1 MGAEYYECVRIS
13 SSIRYFCYLL
23 GWSSRPIWCPGE
35 LSTGRLGNGNCKF
48 ETGLVAE
55 MSECVM
61 AFVAELGH
69 CHPLAKVERTRPI
82 ADTPGSL
89 SGLADVGSRR
99 TLPQKPSE
107 VLTQSYRNFDVC
119 RCAIGTKLEVYYPDV
134 CGKTTIHRDWQ
145 NFADTLIELYNLHRL
160 DGACFTEFADR
171 LRTTLG
177 KLGEPEKRR
186 AEARAEERKLVV
198 DVRWGIPEQ
207 CLLSRKTQDHYRS
220 ACDPPLKG
228 SGQEEGT
235 RRRGR
240 SPTARSGP
248 AISQLPPSSPN

>member
-1 MGAEYYECVRIS
+1 MSVSEFLKHPLFLLLVGLVFSAYLVPRGAKHWQTRQ
-13 SSIRYFCYLL
+13 
-23 GWSSRPIWCPGE
+23 WE
-35 LSTGRLGNGNCKF
+35 LQIQ
-48 ETGLVAE
+48 TGLVAE

-61 AFVAELGH
+61 AFVAELEH

-89 SGLADVGSRR
+89 SGLADVDSRR

-134 CGKTTIHRDWQ
+134 CGETTIHRDWQ

-207 CLLSRKTQDHYRS
+207 CLLAEKHRIITEVL
-220 ACDPPLKG
+220 ATPPEGIG
-228 SGQEEGT
+228 SGRGT